1 MKVAGNIGGSL
12 LSLGSKEK
20 KNFKKI
26 TASVT
31 RKVEKAGG
39 EQQLHETYVC
49 REAKNLLKQGVS
61 VERIR
66 EILEADM
73 SLVTKE
79 LDDKLLEM
87 VMAEVQ
93 STRVRRINN
102 IVSTSKTLSTRTDP
116 QVKQY
121 IKHITNNE

>member
-1 MKVAGNIGGSL
+1 MEI
-12 LSLGSKEK
+12 K
-20 KNFKKI
+20 KTNRLRCII
-26 TASVT
+26 TGRQLIAT
-31 RKVEKAGG
+31 QDYYKRKVEKAGG
-39 EQQLHETYVC
+39 EQQLHDTYVC

-73 SLVTKE
+73 SLVAEE
-79 LDDKLLEM
+79 LDDKLLETI
-87 VMAEVQ
+87 MAEVQ

-116 QVKQY
+116 RVKQY

>member
-1 MKVAGNIGGSL
+1 M
-12 LSLGSKEK
+12 
-20 KNFKKI
+20 
-26 TASVT
+26 
-31 RKVEKAGG
+31 EKAGG
-39 EQQLHETYVC
+39 DQKLHDTYVC

-73 SLVTKE
+73 SLVVKE
-79 LDDKLLEM
+79 LDDKLLET

>member
-1 MKVAGNIGGSL
+1 M
-12 LSLGSKEK
+12 ETK
-20 KNFKKI
+20 KTNRLRCII
-26 TASVT
+26 TGRQLIAT
-31 RKVEKAGG
+31 QDYYKRKVEKAGG
-39 EQQLHETYVC
+39 EQQLHDTYVC

-73 SLVTKE
+73 SLVVKE
-79 LDDKLLEM
+79 LDDKLLET

>member
-1 MKVAGNIGGSL
+1 MEI
-12 LSLGSKEK
+12 K
-20 KNFKKI
+20 KTNRLRCII
-26 TASVT
+26 TGRQLIAT
-31 RKVEKAGG
+31 QDYYKRKVEKAGS
-39 EQQLHETYVC
+39 EQQLHDTYVC

-73 SLVTKE
+73 SLVVKE
-79 LDDKLLEM
+79 LDDKLLET

-116 QVKQY
+116 RVKQY

>member
-1 MKVAGNIGGSL
+1 MEI
-12 LSLGSKEK
+12 K
-20 KNFKKI
+20 KTNRLRCII
-26 TASVT
+26 TGRQLIAT
-31 RKVEKAGG
+31 QDYYKRKVEKAGG
-39 EQQLHETYVC
+39 EQQLHDTYVC

>member
-1 MKVAGNIGGSL
+1 MEI
-12 LSLGSKEK
+12 K
-20 KNFKKI
+20 KTNRLRCII
-26 TASVT
+26 TGRQLIAT
-31 RKVEKAGG
+31 QDYYKRKVEKAGG
-39 EQQLHETYVC
+39 DQKLHDTYVC

-73 SLVTKE
+73 SLVVKE
-79 LDDKLLEM
+79 LDDKLLET